1 MRLTTL
7 TSSSHHWA
15 GRRSRR
21 RIPDEEAGSRPIDLA
36 EGLGY
41 TRHIQ
46 GSAVGVVERSP
57 NHGSPG
63 LEVAGRRE
71 GHNCFEA
78 VEVEVRE
85 DASKTSEVVT
95 RECLHRT

>member
-1 MRLTTL
+1 M
-7 TSSSHHWA
+7 
-15 GRRSRR
+15 
-21 RIPDEEAGSRPIDLA
+21 
-36 EGLGY
+36 
-41 TRHIQ
+41 
-46 GSAVGVVERSP
+46 GVVERSP
-57 NHGSPG
+57 SHGSPG